1 MDKLMDWLWPIFLGL
16 LVGGLIV
23 HDFNKYLDTEREKD
37 KARETVE
44 LLRRRVDEIDRRVD
58 ALDRRIDAFESG
70 RNYAKDGKRFFICPL
85 RPSVLQKDLQER
97 RKQEW

>member
-16 LVGGLIV
+16 FVGGLIV

-44 LLRRRVDEIDRRVD
+44 LFRRRVDEIDRRVD
-58 ALDRRIDAFESG
+58 ALDRRIDSNERLLDSVVQKITAG
-70 RNYAKDGKRFFICPL
+70 GKR
-85 RPSVLQKDLQER
+85 
-97 RKQEW
+97 